1 MILEDTATQ
10 PPAPETPS
18 RFRELLATRRVSVP
32 LFAVAFALWW
42 FFVGLP
48 TDPILAALWL
58 WFGTIAFR
66 PDQPWRYH
74 LGFARDWIPIV
85 LLLVAYDFSR
95 GLADNGVAPHVTEMI
110 HADEWLTGGVIPTV
124 WAQEHL
130 YDPNQIHWYDV
141 LASFVYFSHFV
152 VCLTIAA
159 VLWFRSRPLWGAF
172 MRRWFTLTAAGLVTY
187 FVYPAAPPWWASE
200 HGYIAAEVMRMSG
213 RGWEAIGLHGGS
225 KMLAVGQSMSN
236 PVAAMPSL
244 HSAFAMC
251 AVAFFLTRVKK
262 RWIPL
267 LLAYPVLMSL
277 TLVYTGEHYIID
289 AIVGYA
295 YVGIVYLVVWLGER
309 WWAQRQAGEAAES
322 LLRAAAPP
330 TAAASDASSAGAS
343 SAGAS
348 SAEVGAA
355 PAVPPTAVPP
365 TAVPSAA
372 EVGAAPAVPPTAV
385 PPTAVPPTAV
395 PPTAVP
401 SAAEVGAALAEE
413 RAASEPTPDRASRD

>member
-1 MILEDTATQ
+1 M
-10 PPAPETPS
+10 
-18 RFRELLATRRVSVP
+18 RELLGQRRVAVP
-32 LFAVAFALWW
+32 LFAVAFAIYWY
-42 FFVGLP
+42 FVGLP
-48 TDPILAALWL
+48 TDPMLAALWL

-74 LGFARDWIPIV
+74 LGFARDWTPIV

-110 HADEWLTGGVIPTV
+110 HADEWLTGVIPTV

-130 YDPNQIHWYDV
+130 YDPDQIHWYDV

-187 FVYPAAPPWWASE
+187 FVYPAAPPWWAHE
-200 HGYIAAEVMRMSG
+200 HGYIVDEVVRMSG
-213 RGWEAIGLHGGS
+213 RGWEAIGLHGGTKLLS
-225 KMLAVGQSMSN
+225 VGQSMSN

-251 AVAFFLTRVKK
+251 AVAFFLTRVRK

-289 AIVGYA
+289 AIVGYV
-295 YVGIVYLVVWLGER
+295 YVGVVFLLVWLGER
-309 WWAQRQAGEAAES
+309 WWARRSARRVGEAAES
-322 LLRAAAPP
+322 LLRSTAPP
-330 TAAASDASSAGAS
+330 ATDQPATASATAATGA
-343 SAGAS
+343 
-348 SAEVGAA
+348 AA
-355 PAVPPTAVPP
+355 PAVAGQAPRA
-365 TAVPSAA
+365 PSAV
-372 EVGAAPAVPPTAV
+372 EEPE
-385 PPTAVPPTAV
+385 
-395 PPTAVP
+395 
-401 SAAEVGAALAEE
+401 SAG
-413 RAASEPTPDRASRD
+413 RSSD

>member
-10 PPAPETPS
+10 PPPEPKPGTTS
-18 RFRELLATRRVSVP
+18 RLRELFSSRRVSVP
-32 LFAVAFALWW
+32 VFAVAFAVYWY
-42 FFVGLP
+42 FVGLP
-48 TDPILAALWL
+48 TDPMLAAIWL
-58 WFGTIAFR
+58 WMGTIAFR
-66 PDQPWRYH
+66 PEQPWRYH

-95 GLADNGVAPHVTEMI
+95 GLADNGTAPHVTEMI
-110 HADEWLTGGVIPTV
+110 HADEWLFGGTLPTL

-130 YDPNQIHWYDV
+130 YDADRIHWWDV
-141 LASFVYFSHFV
+141 LASFTYFSHFV

-187 FVYPAAPPWWASE
+187 FVYPAAPPWWAHE
-200 HGYIAAEVMRMSG
+200 HGYIAQEVVRMSG

-225 KMLAVGQSMSN
+225 KLLAVGQSMSN

-277 TLVYTGEHYIID
+277 VLVYTGEHYIID
-289 AIVGYA
+289 AIVGYS
-295 YVGIVYLVVWLGER
+295 YVAIVYLVVWLAER
-309 WWAQRQAGEAAES
+309 WWARRSGRRVGEAAES
-322 LLRAAAPP
+322 LLRAAAPAAP
-330 TAAASDASSAGAS
+330 AASDAASAD
-343 SAGAS
+343 
-348 SAEVGAA
+348 AA
-355 PAVPPTAVPP
+355 
-365 TAVPSAA
+365 AA
-372 EVGAAPAVPPTAV
+372 EVGAAPAIPPGD
-385 PPTAVPPTAV
+385 
-395 PPTAVP
+395 
-401 SAAEVGAALAEE
+401 AERQSVRGSSGSE
-413 RAASEPTPDRASRD
+413 ASDRG

>member
-10 PPAPETPS
+10 PPPEPTETRS
-18 RFRELLATRRVSVP
+18 RVRELLARRRVAVP
-32 LFAVAFALWW
+32 LFAVAFAVWSY
-42 FFVGLP
+42 FVGLP
-48 TDPILAALWL
+48 TDPMLAALWL
-58 WFGTIAFR
+58 WFGTMAFR

-95 GLADNGVAPHVTEMI
+95 GLADNLGAPHVTEMI
-110 HADEWLTGGVIPTV
+110 HADEWLTGVIPTV

-130 YDPNQIHWYDV
+130 YDPNRIHWYDV

-172 MRRWFTLTAAGLVTY
+172 MRRWFSLTAAGLVTY

-200 HGYIAAEVMRMSG
+200 HGYIAQHVVRMSG

-225 KMLAVGQSMSN
+225 KLLAIGQSMSN

-251 AVAFFLTRVKK
+251 AVAFFLTRVRK

-289 AIVGYA
+289 ALVGYT
-295 YVGIVYLVVWLGER
+295 YVGIVYLLVGLGER
-309 WWAQRQAGEAAES
+309 WWAARTAHRTTEAAES
-322 LLRAAAPP
+322 LLRAAAPAGLP
-330 TAAASDASSAGAS
+330 SASDAATAD
-343 SAGAS
+343 AA
-348 SAEVGAA
+348 AAPLGAA
-355 PAVPPTAVPP
+355 PAVPPAEAVRVDPAP
-365 TAVPSAA
+365 APAGSPGETSGSAEDSAA
-372 EVGAAPAVPPTAV
+372 GPRSGTPP
-385 PPTAVPPTAV
+385 
-395 PPTAVP
+395 
-401 SAAEVGAALAEE
+401 L
-413 RAASEPTPDRASRD
+413 